1 MPRRRSSFG
10 TSFSNSFKG
19 FSDAVLKKEKSDQND
34 YENIPYQFV
43 PPGRQDDY
51 SEVRFYDFDS
61 TWCRWRR
68 GYELY
73 TITQQYLGSPAI
85 DRNTRGDFRMFF
97 TFQFFPGL
105 FVPVRIFT
113 FPSAGNEEGEHTVG
127 VRDANSLNFY
137 DLGLP
142 IDSVRYVTAAKAGT
156 YNKSGTTVTVTLV
169 GHGLRVGE
177 NAFLNY
183 TSGTAVDET
192 LVITST
198 TDDTFTCTSSA
209 SVTTAGTVNVR
220 QEFADTAEGFA
231 DTRWTE
237 QRVKIRTMPTPV
249 TLLVGERLVD
259 RVVERD
265 SGVNATYSQSGNT
278 ITVTCNSPHG
288 LSTDNQISLRIL
300 TGTARVGLYR
310 VTVTSTTQFTVESI
324 ASATTSGNA
333 KVIRR
338 IKGFDFNNYVGNTVT
353 GVDLTTEEILFKRDE
368 SYGVRFADN
377 KAKTVVPA
385 PRGFLASQDRF
396 LTTEIR
402 YQCNCPDFMRRRK
415 FNLYKDSLDAKFP
428 NTGIESVIPG
438 TRQDREGNVINTRD
452 NIGVHNDFGYAP
464 TANFYEIPEYN
475 DDPEASLPG
484 LLYYQTRWC
493 KHIYAALWSMKHDEG
508 NDKFSFEGRYLQS
521 GPNVTIT
528 IPGHGL
534 LANKRVNIDFTSGNL
549 LDGQYVVSSVP
560 DENTIVIVYPFSGTT
575 QGDCTVS
582 NLKIHEYVDTWLLE
596 PNDQPAGN
604 ALDKFYKNF
613 DKEQD
618 RTRKAAERM
627 ALLGYGLP
635 WTGNK
640 DIEFGQRNAPE
651 ETAQFDP
658 TLVTMKLTDTIRR
671 DEGEL
676 NRDGR
681 ILNNAATT
689 LMSMQ
694 KVLNLDFDLIEDV
707 RIGLLT
713 QPLTDFTP
721 DFQFGEVEGGTY
733 LNGERITGVGVSSMD
748 CSTYNPGVEQSI
760 NVDAGLYIN

>member
-10 TSFSNSFKG
+10 TSFDNSFKG
-19 FSDAVLKKEKSDQND
+19 FSDAVLKKEKRDQND
-34 YENIPYQFV
+34 FADTPYQFF
-43 PPGRQDDY
+43 PPGEQDLY

-61 TWCRWRR
+61 TWSRWRR

-73 TITQQYLGSPAI
+73 CITQQYLGSSATG
-85 DRNTRGDFRMFF
+85 RNTRGDFRMFF

-127 VRDANSLNFY
+127 IRDANSLNFY

-156 YNKSGTTVTVTLV
+156 YNKVGTTVTITLV
-169 GHGLRVGE
+169 NHGLRVGE
-177 NAFLNY
+177 NAFLDY

-192 LVITST
+192 LSITSV
-198 TDDTFTCTSSA
+198 TDDTFTCTSAA
-209 SVTTAGTVNVR
+209 SVTTSGTVSVR
-220 QEFADTAEGFA
+220 QEFSDTAEGFA

-237 QRVKIRTMPTPV
+237 QRVKIRNMPTPV
-249 TLLVGERLVD
+249 TLLTGERLVD

-265 SGVNATYSQSGNT
+265 SGINSTYSQSGNT
-278 ITVTCNSPHG
+278 VTVTCSTPHG
-288 LSTDNQISLRIL
+288 LSTDNQVFLQVS
-300 TGTARVGLYR
+300 TGNTKIGLYK
-310 VTVTSTTQFTVESI
+310 VIVTSATEFTADSI
-324 ASATTSGNA
+324 VSATTSGNA

-338 IKGFDFNNYVGNTVT
+338 VKGFDFNNYVGNTVT
-353 GVDLTTEEILFKRDE
+353 GVDLTTDEILFKREE
-368 SYGVRFADN
+368 SYGVEFAN
-377 KAKTVVPA
+377 NRAKTVVPA
-385 PRGFLASQDRF
+385 PRGFLASQNRF

-415 FNLYKDSLDAKFP
+415 YNLYKDKTDERFP

-438 TRQDREGNVINTRD
+438 TIQDREGNVINTRD
-452 NIGVHNDFGYAP
+452 NIGVHNDFGYSP
-464 TANFYEIPEYN
+464 TGNFYEIPEYN
-475 DDPEASLPG
+475 DDPEGSFGG

-493 KHIYAALWSMKHDEG
+493 KHIYAALFSMQHDEG
-508 NDKFSFEGRYLQS
+508 NDQFNFEGRYSQS
-521 GPNVTIT
+521 GPNVSIT
-528 IPGHGL
+528 IVNHGL
-534 LANKRVNIDFTSGNL
+534 LPNKRVSINFTSGDL
-549 LDGQYVVSSVP
+549 LDGQYVISSVP
-560 DENTIVIVYPFSGTT
+560 DENTIVIIYPFSGTT

-582 NLKIHEYVDTWLLE
+582 NLKIHEYVDVWLRE

-604 ALDKFYKNF
+604 ALDKFYRNF
-613 DKEQD
+613 DKEQE

-640 DIEFGQRNAPE
+640 NIEFGQGNSPE

-671 DEGEL
+671 DGSEL
-676 NRDGR
+676 NRDGK

-689 LMSMQ
+689 LMTMQ

-707 RIGLLT
+707 RIGLVN

-721 DFQFGEVEGGTY
+721 DFQFGEIEGGTY
-733 LNGERITGVGVSSMD
+733 LNGERITGTGVSSMD

>member
-10 TSFSNSFKG
+10 TSFDNSFKG
-19 FSDAVLKKEKSDQND
+19 FSDAVLKKEKRDQND
-34 YENIPYQFV
+34 FADTPYQFF
-43 PPGRQDDY
+43 PPGEQDLY

-61 TWCRWRR
+61 TWSRWRR

-73 TITQQYLGSPAI
+73 CITQQYLGSSATG
-85 DRNTRGDFRMFF
+85 RNTRGDFRMFF

-127 VRDANSLNFY
+127 IRDANSLNFY

-156 YNKSGTTVTVTLV
+156 YNKAGTTVTVTLV
-169 GHGLRVGE
+169 NHGLRVGE
-177 NAFLNY
+177 NAFLDY

-192 LVITST
+192 LSITSV
-198 TDDTFTCTSSA
+198 TDDTFTCTSAA
-209 SVTTAGTVNVR
+209 SVTTSGTVSVR
-220 QEFADTAEGFA
+220 QEFSDTAEGFA

-237 QRVKIRTMPTPV
+237 QRVKIRNMPTPV
-249 TLLVGERLVD
+249 TLLTGERLVD

-265 SGVNATYSQSGNT
+265 SGINSTYSQSGNT
-278 ITVTCNSPHG
+278 VTVTCSTPHG
-288 LSTDNQISLRIL
+288 LSTDNQVFLQVS
-300 TGTARVGLYR
+300 TGNTKIGLYK
-310 VTVTSTTQFTVESI
+310 VIVTSATEFTADSI
-324 ASATTSGNA
+324 VSATTSGNA

-338 IKGFDFNNYVGNTVT
+338 VKGFDFNNYVGNTVT
-353 GVDLTTEEILFKRDE
+353 GVDLTTDEILFKREE
-368 SYGVRFADN
+368 SYGVEFAN
-377 KAKTVVPA
+377 NRAKTVVPA
-385 PRGFLASQDRF
+385 PRGFLASQNRF

-415 FNLYKDSLDAKFP
+415 YNLYKDKTDERFP

-438 TRQDREGNVINTRD
+438 TIQDREGNVINTRD
-452 NIGVHNDFGYAP
+452 NIGVHNDFGYSP
-464 TANFYEIPEYN
+464 TGNFYEIPEYN
-475 DDPEASLPG
+475 DDPEGSFGG

-493 KHIYAALWSMKHDEG
+493 KHIYAALFSMQHDEG
-508 NDKFSFEGRYLQS
+508 NDQFNFEGRYSQS
-521 GPNVTIT
+521 GPNVSIT
-528 IPGHGL
+528 IVNHGL
-534 LANKRVNIDFTSGNL
+534 LPNKRVSINFTSGDL
-549 LDGQYVVSSVP
+549 LDGQYVISSVP
-560 DENTIVIVYPFSGTT
+560 DENTIVIIYPFSGTT

-582 NLKIHEYVDTWLLE
+582 NLKIHEYVDVWLRE

-604 ALDKFYKNF
+604 ALDKFYRNF
-613 DKEQD
+613 DKEQE

-640 DIEFGQRNAPE
+640 NIEFGQGNSPE

-671 DEGEL
+671 DGSEL
-676 NRDGR
+676 NRDGK

-689 LMSMQ
+689 LMTMQ

-707 RIGLLT
+707 RIGLVN

-721 DFQFGEVEGGTY
+721 DFQFGEIEGGTY
-733 LNGERITGVGVSSMD
+733 LNGERITGTGVSSMD

>member
-1 MPRRRSSFG
+1 MG
-10 TSFSNSFKG
+10 
-19 FSDAVLKKEKSDQND
+19 
-34 YENIPYQFV
+34 YNIEFIPS
-43 PPGRQDDY
+43 PP
-51 SEVRFYDFDS
+51 S
-61 TWCRWRR
+61 T
-68 GYELY
+68 
-73 TITQQYLGSPAI
+73 
-85 DRNTRGDFRMFF
+85 
-97 TFQFFPGL
+97 
-105 FVPVRIFT
+105 
-113 FPSAGNEEGEHTVG
+113 PSAVNEEGEHTVG
-127 VRDANSLNFY
+127 IRDANSLNLY

-156 YNKSGTTVTVTLV
+156 YDKSGTTVTVTLV

-177 NAFLNY
+177 SAFLDY

-192 LVITST
+192 LTITST
-198 TDDTFTCTSSA
+198 TDDTFTCTSA
-209 SVTTAGTVNVR
+209 AAVTTAGTVNVR
-220 QEFADTAEGFA
+220 QEFSDTAEGFA

-237 QRVKIRTMPTPV
+237 QRVKIRNMPTPV
-249 TLLVGERLVD
+249 TLLAGERMVD
-259 RVVERD
+259 RVIERD
-265 SGVNATYSQSGNT
+265 SGINGTYSQSGNT
-278 ITVTCNSPHG
+278 VTVTCNSAHG
-288 LSTDNQISLRIL
+288 LSTDNQVFLQVS
-300 TGTARVGLYR
+300 TGNTKIGLYK
-310 VTVTSTTQFTVESI
+310 VTITSATQFTADSI
-324 ASATTSGNA
+324 VSTTTSGNV

-353 GVDLTTEEILFKRDE
+353 GVDLTTDEILFKRDE
-368 SYGVRFADN
+368 SYGVEFTDN

-385 PRGFLASQDRF
+385 PRGFLASQNRF

-415 FNLYKDSLDAKFP
+415 FNLYKDQTDARFP

-438 TRQDREGNVINTRD
+438 TRQDREGNVIDTRD
-452 NIGVHNDFGYAP
+452 DIGVFSDFGYSP
-464 TANFYEIPEYN
+464 TGNFYEIPEYN

-508 NDKFSFEGRYLQS
+508 NDRFSFEGRYLQS

-528 IPGHGL
+528 ITNHGL
-534 LANKRVNIDFTSGNL
+534 LANKRVAIDFTSGDL
-549 LDGQYVVSSVP
+549 LDGQYVVNSVP
-560 DENTIVIVYPFSGTT
+560 DENTIVIIYPFSGTT

-604 ALDKFYKNF
+604 ALDRFYKNF
-613 DKEQD
+613 EKEQD

-640 DIEFGQRNAPE
+640 NIEFGQRNSPE

-671 DEGEL
+671 DGSEL

-707 RIGLLT
+707 RIGLVN

-721 DFQFGEVEGGTY
+721 DFQFGEIEGGTY
-733 LNGERITGVGVSSMD
+733 LNGERITGSGISSMD
-748 CSTYNPGVEQSI
+748 CSTYNPGEEQSI

>member
-10 TSFSNSFKG
+10 TSFDNSFKG
-19 FSDAVLKKEKSDQND
+19 FSDAVLKKEKSIQND
-34 YENIPYQFV
+34 FAETPYQFF
-43 PPGRQDDY
+43 PPGEQDLY

-61 TWCRWRR
+61 TWSRWRR

-73 TITQQYLGSPAI
+73 CITQQYLGSSATG
-85 DRNTRGDFRMFF
+85 RNTRGDFRMFF

-127 VRDANSLNFY
+127 IRDANSLNLY

-142 IDSVRYVTAAKAGT
+142 IDAVRYVTAATAGT
-156 YNKSGTTVTVTLV
+156 YNKTGTTVVVTLV
-169 GHGLRVGE
+169 NHGLRVGE
-177 NAFLNY
+177 SAFLNY

-192 LVITST
+192 LTITSV
-198 TDDTFTCTSSA
+198 TDDTFTCTSAA

-220 QEFADTAEGFA
+220 QEFSDTAEGFA

-237 QRVKIRTMPTPV
+237 QRVKLRNMPTPV
-249 TLLVGERLVD
+249 TLLAGERLVD
-259 RVVERD
+259 RVIERD
-265 SGVNATYSQSGNT
+265 SGINSTYSQSGNT
-278 ITVTCNSPHG
+278 VTVTCNAPHG
-288 LSTDNQISLRIL
+288 LSTDNQVFLQVS
-300 TGTARVGLYR
+300 TGNTKVGLYK
-310 VTVTSTTQFTVESI
+310 VIVTSATEFTAESI
-324 ASATTSGNA
+324 VSTTTNGNL

-338 IKGFDFNNYVGNTVT
+338 VKGFDFNNYVGNTVT
-353 GVDLTTEEILFKRDE
+353 GVDLNTDEILFKREE
-368 SYGVRFADN
+368 SYGVEFANN

-385 PRGFLASQDRF
+385 PRGFLASQNRF
-396 LTTEIR
+396 LTTEVR

-415 FNLYKDSLDAKFP
+415 YNLYKDKTNERFP

-438 TRQDREGNVINTRD
+438 TIQDREGNVINTRD
-452 NIGVHNDFGYAP
+452 NIGVHNDFGYSP
-464 TANFYEIPEYN
+464 TGNFYEIPEYN
-475 DDPEASLPG
+475 DDPEGSFGG

-493 KHIYAALWSMKHDEG
+493 KHIYAALFSMKHDEG
-508 NDKFSFEGRYLQS
+508 NDPFSFEGRYLQS
-521 GPNVTIT
+521 GPNVSITIT
-528 IPGHGL
+528 NHGL
-534 LANKRVNIDFTSGNL
+534 LPNKRVSIDFTSGNL
-549 LDGQYVVSSVP
+549 LDGQYVISSVP
-560 DENTIVIVYPFSGTT
+560 DENTIVIIYPFSGTT

-582 NLKIHEYVDTWLLE
+582 NLKVHEYVDVWLRE

-604 ALDKFYKNF
+604 ALDKFYRNF
-613 DKEQD
+613 EKEQE
-618 RTRKAAERM
+618 RTKKAAERM

-640 DIEFGQRNAPE
+640 NIEFGQNNSPE

-671 DEGEL
+671 EGNEL
-676 NRDGR
+676 SRDGK

-689 LMSMQ
+689 LMTMQ

-707 RIGLLT
+707 RIGLVN

-721 DFQFGEVEGGTY
+721 DFQFGEIEGGTY
-733 LNGERITGVGVSSMD
+733 LNGERITGTGISSMD

>member
-1 MPRRRSSFG
+1 MPRRRSGFG
-10 TSFSNSFKG
+10 TSFDNSFKG
-19 FSDAVLKKEKSDQND
+19 FSDAVLKKEKSDQGD
-34 YENIPYQFV
+34 YTDIPYQFV
-43 PPGRQDDY
+43 PLGRQDDY

-73 TITQQYLGSPAI
+73 VITQQYLGSSATG
-85 DRNTRGDFRMFF
+85 RNTRGDFRMFF

-127 VRDANSLNFY
+127 IRDANSLNFY

-142 IDSVRYVTAAKAGT
+142 IDSVRYVTSAKAGT
-156 YNKSGTTVTVTLV
+156 YDKNGTTVTVTLV

-177 NAFLNY
+177 SAFLDY

-192 LVITST
+192 LTITST
-198 TDDTFTCTSSA
+198 TEDTFTCTSAA

-237 QRVKIRTMPTPV
+237 QRVKIRSMPTPV
-249 TLLVGERLVD
+249 TLLAGERLVD
-259 RVVERD
+259 RVIERD
-265 SGVNATYSQSGNT
+265 PGVSGTYSQSGNT
-278 ITVTCNSPHG
+278 ITVTCGSAHG
-288 LSTDNQISLRIL
+288 LSTGNQVFLQIS
-300 TGTARVGLYR
+300 TGTARIGLYK
-310 VTVTSTTQFTVESI
+310 VIVTSTTQFTVESI
-324 ASATTSGNA
+324 ASVTTSGNVN
-333 KVIRR
+333 VIRR

-353 GVDLTTEEILFKRDE
+353 GVDLATEEILFKREE
-368 SYGVRFADN
+368 SYGVQFADN

-385 PRGFLASQDRF
+385 PRGFLASQNRF
-396 LTTEIR
+396 LTTEVR

-415 FNLYKDSLDAKFP
+415 FNLYKDNTDARFP

-438 TRQDREGNVINTRD
+438 TRQDREGNIINTRD

-464 TANFYEIPEYN
+464 TSNFYEIPEYN
-475 DDPEASLPG
+475 DDLEASLPG

-508 NDKFSFEGRYLQS
+508 NDRFSFEGRYQQS

-528 IPGHGL
+528 ITNHGL
-534 LANKRVNIDFTSGNL
+534 LANKRVSIDFTSGDL
-549 LDGQYVVSSVP
+549 LDGQYVISSVP
-560 DENTIVIVYPFSGTT
+560 DENTIIIVYPFSGTT

-604 ALDKFYKNF
+604 ALDRFYKNF
-613 DKEQD
+613 EKEQD
-618 RTRKAAERM
+618 RTKKAAERM

-651 ETAQFDP
+651 EVAQFDP

-671 DEGEL
+671 DNGEL
-676 NRDGR
+676 NRDGQ

-707 RIGLLT
+707 RIGLVN

-733 LNGERITGVGVSSMD
+733 LNGERITGAGISSMD
-748 CSTYNPGVEQSI
+748 CSTYNPGVEQTI

>member
-10 TSFSNSFKG
+10 TSFDNSFKG
-19 FSDAVLKKEKSDQND
+19 FSDAVLKKEKRDQND
-34 YENIPYQFV
+34 FADTPYQFF
-43 PPGRQDDY
+43 PPGEQDLY

-61 TWCRWRR
+61 TWSRWRR

-73 TITQQYLGSPAI
+73 CITQQYLGSSATG
-85 DRNTRGDFRMFF
+85 RNTRGDFRMFF

-127 VRDANSLNFY
+127 IRDANSLNFY

-156 YNKSGTTVTVTLV
+156 YNKAGTTVTVTLV
-169 GHGLRVGE
+169 NHGLRVGE
-177 NAFLNY
+177 NAFLDY

-192 LVITST
+192 LSITSV
-198 TDDTFTCTSSA
+198 TDDTFTCTSAA
-209 SVTTAGTVNVR
+209 SVTTAGTVSVR
-220 QEFADTAEGFA
+220 QEFSDTAEGFA

-237 QRVKIRTMPTPV
+237 QRVKIRNMPTPV
-249 TLLVGERLVD
+249 TLLTGERLVD

-265 SGVNATYSQSGNT
+265 SGINSTYSQSGNT
-278 ITVTCNSPHG
+278 VTVTCSAPHG
-288 LSTDNQISLRIL
+288 LSTDNQVFLQVS
-300 TGTARVGLYR
+300 TGNTKIGLYK
-310 VTVTSTTQFTVESI
+310 VIVTSATEFTADSI
-324 ASATTSGNA
+324 VSATTSGNA

-338 IKGFDFNNYVGNTVT
+338 VKGFDFNNYVGNTVT
-353 GVDLTTEEILFKRDE
+353 GVDLTTDEILFKREE
-368 SYGVRFADN
+368 SYGVEFAN
-377 KAKTVVPA
+377 NRAKTVVPA
-385 PRGFLASQDRF
+385 PRGFLASQNRF

-415 FNLYKDSLDAKFP
+415 YNLYKDKTDERFP

-438 TRQDREGNVINTRD
+438 TIQDREGNVINTRD
-452 NIGVHNDFGYAP
+452 NVGVHNDFGYSP
-464 TANFYEIPEYN
+464 TGNFYEIPEYN
-475 DDPEASLPG
+475 DDPEGSFGG

-493 KHIYAALWSMKHDEG
+493 KHIYAALFSMQHDEG
-508 NDKFSFEGRYLQS
+508 NDQFNFEGRYSQS
-521 GPNVTIT
+521 GPNVSIT
-528 IPGHGL
+528 IVNHGL
-534 LANKRVNIDFTSGNL
+534 LPNKRVSIDFTSGDL
-549 LDGQYVVSSVP
+549 LDGQYVISSVP
-560 DENTIVIVYPFSGTT
+560 DENTIVIIYPFSGTT

-582 NLKIHEYVDTWLLE
+582 NLKIHEYVDVWLRE

-604 ALDKFYKNF
+604 ALDKFYRNF
-613 DKEQD
+613 DKEQE

-640 DIEFGQRNAPE
+640 NIEFGQGNSPE

-671 DEGEL
+671 DGSEL
-676 NRDGR
+676 NRDGK

-689 LMSMQ
+689 LMTMQ

-707 RIGLLT
+707 RIGLVN

-721 DFQFGEVEGGTY
+721 DFQFGEIEGGTY
-733 LNGERITGVGVSSMD
+733 LNGERITGIGISSMD

>member
-10 TSFSNSFKG
+10 TSFDNSFKG
-19 FSDAVLKKEKSDQND
+19 FSDAVLKKEKRDQND
-34 YENIPYQFV
+34 FADTPYQFF
-43 PPGRQDDY
+43 PPGEQDLY

-61 TWCRWRR
+61 TWSRWRR

-73 TITQQYLGSPAI
+73 CITQQYLGSSATG
-85 DRNTRGDFRMFF
+85 RNTRGDFRMFF

-127 VRDANSLNFY
+127 IRDANSLNFY

-156 YNKSGTTVTVTLV
+156 YNKVGTTVTVTLV
-169 GHGLRVGE
+169 NHGLRVGE
-177 NAFLNY
+177 NAFLDY

-192 LVITST
+192 LSITSV
-198 TDDTFTCTSSA
+198 TDDTFTCTSAA
-209 SVTTAGTVNVR
+209 SVTTAGTVSVR
-220 QEFADTAEGFA
+220 QEFSDTAEGFA

-237 QRVKIRTMPTPV
+237 QRVKIRNMPTPV
-249 TLLVGERLVD
+249 TLLTGERLVD

-265 SGVNATYSQSGNT
+265 SGINSTYSQSGNT
-278 ITVTCNSPHG
+278 VTVTCSTPHG
-288 LSTDNQISLRIL
+288 LSTDNQVFLQVS
-300 TGTARVGLYR
+300 TGNTKIGLYK
-310 VTVTSTTQFTVESI
+310 VIVTSATEFTADSI
-324 ASATTSGNA
+324 VSATTSGNA

-338 IKGFDFNNYVGNTVT
+338 VKGFDFNNYVGNTVT
-353 GVDLTTEEILFKRDE
+353 GVDLTTDEILFKREE
-368 SYGVRFADN
+368 SYGVEFAN
-377 KAKTVVPA
+377 NRAKTVVPA
-385 PRGFLASQDRF
+385 PRGFLASQNRF

-415 FNLYKDSLDAKFP
+415 YNLYKDKTDERFP

-438 TRQDREGNVINTRD
+438 TIQDREGNVINTRD
-452 NIGVHNDFGYAP
+452 NVGVHNDFGYSP
-464 TANFYEIPEYN
+464 TGNFYEIPEYN
-475 DDPEASLPG
+475 DDPEGSFGG

-493 KHIYAALWSMKHDEG
+493 KHIYAALFSMQHDEG
-508 NDKFSFEGRYLQS
+508 NDQFNFEGRYSQS
-521 GPNVTIT
+521 GPNVSIT
-528 IPGHGL
+528 IINHGL
-534 LANKRVNIDFTSGNL
+534 LPNKRVSIDFTSGDL
-549 LDGQYVVSSVP
+549 LDGQYVISSVP
-560 DENTIVIVYPFSGTT
+560 DENTIVIIYPFSGTT

-582 NLKIHEYVDTWLLE
+582 NLKIHEYVDVWLRE

-604 ALDKFYKNF
+604 ALDKFYRNF
-613 DKEQD
+613 DKEQE

-640 DIEFGQRNAPE
+640 NIEFGQGNSPE

-671 DEGEL
+671 DGSEL
-676 NRDGR
+676 NRDGK

-689 LMSMQ
+689 LMTMQ

-707 RIGLLT
+707 RIGLVN

-721 DFQFGEVEGGTY
+721 DFQFGEIEGGTY
-733 LNGERITGVGVSSMD
+733 LNGERITGIGVSSMD

>member
-1 MPRRRSSFG
+1 MPRRRSGFG
-10 TSFSNSFKG
+10 TSFDNSFKG
-19 FSDAVLKKEKSDQND
+19 FSDAILKKEKSNQGD
-34 YENIPYQFV
+34 YTDTPYQFV
-43 PPGRQDDY
+43 PLGRQDDY

-61 TWCRWRR
+61 TWSRWRR

-73 TITQQYLGSPAI
+73 VITQQYLGSSATG
-85 DRNTRGDFRMFF
+85 RNTRGDFRMFF

-127 VRDANSLNFY
+127 IRDANSLNFY

-142 IDSVRYVTAAKAGT
+142 IDAVRYVTAAKAGT
-156 YNKSGTTVTVTLV
+156 YNKSGTTVTITLV

-177 NAFLNY
+177 SAFLDY

-192 LVITST
+192 LIITST
-198 TDDTFTCTSSA
+198 TEDTFTCTSAA

-237 QRVKIRTMPTPV
+237 QRVKVRTMPTPV
-249 TLLVGERLVD
+249 TLLTGERLVD
-259 RVVERD
+259 RVIERD
-265 SGVNATYSQSGNT
+265 SGISGTYSQSGNT
-278 ITVTCNSPHG
+278 ITVTCSSAHG
-288 LSTDNQISLRIL
+288 LSTDNQVFLQTS
-300 TGTARVGLYR
+300 TGTARVGLYK
-310 VTVTSTTQFTVESI
+310 VIVTSTTQFTVESI
-324 ASATTSGNA
+324 ASVTTSGNVN
-333 KVIRR
+333 VIRR

-353 GVDLTTEEILFKRDE
+353 GVDLTTEEILFKREE
-368 SYGVRFADN
+368 SYGVQFTNN

-415 FNLYKDSLDAKFP
+415 YNLYKDSTGDRFP

-438 TRQDREGNVINTRD
+438 TRQDREGNVIDTRD

-464 TANFYEIPEYN
+464 TSNFYQIPEYN

-508 NDKFSFEGRYLQS
+508 NDKFNFEGRYQQS
-521 GPNVTIT
+521 GPNVNITIT
-528 IPGHGL
+528 NHGL
-534 LANKRVNIDFTSGNL
+534 LVNKRVSIDFTSGDL
-549 LDGQYVVSSVP
+549 IDGQYVISSVP

-575 QGDCTVS
+575 QGDCSVS

-604 ALDKFYKNF
+604 ALEKFYKNF
-613 DKEQD
+613 EKEQD
-618 RTRKAAERM
+618 RTKKAAERM

-640 DIEFGQRNAPE
+640 DIEFGQRNEPE

-671 DEGEL
+671 EENEL
-676 NRDGR
+676 NRDGK

-733 LNGERITGVGVSSMD
+733 LNGERVTGVGISSMD
-748 CSTYNPGVEQSI
+748 CSTYNPVVEQTI

>member
-10 TSFSNSFKG
+10 TSFDNSFKG
-19 FSDAVLKKEKSDQND
+19 FSDAVLKKEKRDQND
-34 YENIPYQFV
+34 FADTPYQFF
-43 PPGRQDDY
+43 PPGEQDLY

-61 TWCRWRR
+61 TWSRWRR

-73 TITQQYLGSPAI
+73 CITQQYLGSSATG
-85 DRNTRGDFRMFF
+85 RNTRGDFRMFF

-127 VRDANSLNFY
+127 IRDANSLNFY

-156 YNKSGTTVTVTLV
+156 YNKAGTTVTVTLV
-169 GHGLRVGE
+169 NHGLRVGE
-177 NAFLNY
+177 NVFLDY

-192 LVITST
+192 LSITSV
-198 TDDTFTCTSSA
+198 TDDTFTCTSAA
-209 SVTTAGTVNVR
+209 SVTTSGTVSVR
-220 QEFADTAEGFA
+220 QEFSDTAEGFA

-237 QRVKIRTMPTPV
+237 QRVKIRNMPTPV
-249 TLLVGERLVD
+249 TLLTGERLVD

-265 SGVNATYSQSGNT
+265 SGINSTYSQSGNT
-278 ITVTCNSPHG
+278 VTVTCSTPHG
-288 LSTDNQISLRIL
+288 LSTDNQVFLQVS
-300 TGTARVGLYR
+300 TGNTKIGLYK
-310 VTVTSTTQFTVESI
+310 VIVTSATEFTADSI
-324 ASATTSGNA
+324 VSATTSGNA

-338 IKGFDFNNYVGNTVT
+338 VKGFDFNNYVGNTVT
-353 GVDLTTEEILFKRDE
+353 GVDLTTDEILFKREE
-368 SYGVRFADN
+368 SYGVEFAN
-377 KAKTVVPA
+377 NRAKTVVPA
-385 PRGFLASQDRF
+385 PRGFLASQNRF

-415 FNLYKDSLDAKFP
+415 YNLYKDKTDERFP

-438 TRQDREGNVINTRD
+438 TIQDREGNVINTRD
-452 NIGVHNDFGYAP
+452 NIGVHNDFGYSP
-464 TANFYEIPEYN
+464 TGNFYEIPEYN
-475 DDPEASLPG
+475 DDPEGSFGG

-493 KHIYAALWSMKHDEG
+493 KHIYAALFSMQHDEG
-508 NDKFSFEGRYLQS
+508 NDQFNFEGRYSQS
-521 GPNVTIT
+521 GPNVSIT
-528 IPGHGL
+528 IVNHGL
-534 LANKRVNIDFTSGNL
+534 LPNKRVSINFTSGDL
-549 LDGQYVVSSVP
+549 LDGQYVISSVP
-560 DENTIVIVYPFSGTT
+560 DENTIVIIYPFSGTT

-582 NLKIHEYVDTWLLE
+582 NLKIHEYVDVWLRE

-604 ALDKFYKNF
+604 ALDKFYRNF
-613 DKEQD
+613 DKEQE

-640 DIEFGQRNAPE
+640 NIEFGQGNSPE

-671 DEGEL
+671 DGSEL
-676 NRDGR
+676 NRDGK

-689 LMSMQ
+689 LMTMQ

-707 RIGLLT
+707 RIGLVN

-721 DFQFGEVEGGTY
+721 DFQFGEIEGGTY
-733 LNGERITGVGVSSMD
+733 LNGERITGIGVSSMD